1 MGSFLSEQEKGNGDI
16 KTKLFF
22 NFIIGVES
30 LLGIHPKK
38 ERKQKM
44 SYLTITDWAALV
56 LRLNGPGTG
65 QYRTDDWVT
74 DHSSFLQKKTRKD
87 TRRRNKFIS
96 LLLFIYFK
104 ISVPKHASFGVCCLY
119 LAAARETLV
128 VVGRPA
134 GAVSVMLVLKEAGK
148 GVFLQLL
155 WVLHKE
161 VIKLS
166 LLHLPPGPKVTSI
179 WHVDLE

>member
-1 MGSFLSEQEKGNGDI
+1 MVWKAFWEFTQKNKI
-16 KTKLFF
+16 CTQ
-22 NFIIGVES
+22 ITTV
-30 LLGIHPKK
+30 K
-38 ERKQKM
+38 ERIQKM

-96 LLLFIYFK
+96 RLLFIYFK